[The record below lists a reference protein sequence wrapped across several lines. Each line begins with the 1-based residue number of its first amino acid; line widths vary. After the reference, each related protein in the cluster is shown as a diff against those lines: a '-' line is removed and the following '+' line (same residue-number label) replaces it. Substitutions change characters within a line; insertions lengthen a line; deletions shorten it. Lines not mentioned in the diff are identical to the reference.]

1 MWIVAREDAAF
12 EFQGCVQAMPQAP
25 QISVS
30 TYAGKKVPC

>member
-1 MWIVAREDAAF
+1 MRIVAREDAAF
-12 EFQGCVQAMPQAP
+12 KVQGCVQAMPQVP